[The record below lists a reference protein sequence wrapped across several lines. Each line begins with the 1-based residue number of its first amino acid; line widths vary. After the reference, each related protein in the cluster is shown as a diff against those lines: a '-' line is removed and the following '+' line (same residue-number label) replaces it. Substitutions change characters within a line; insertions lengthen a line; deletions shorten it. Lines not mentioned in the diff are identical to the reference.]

1 MKKIVMCL
9 VAFVTISA
17 FAAEEF
23 KFNTNTTDKAVIK
36 SYQDALAAGTVSAKN
51 LGYITRMVPVLAAL
65 ADVDGN
71 ISYTELKEKIYIAL
85 DTVPNLKEKKINV
98 VGSVLGNIKR
108 FQTPALR
115 QAYVNDLMTKKEPT
129 KWAVKYSIRFKGLT
143 AAQYIWLFETGMIES
158 SKPAVA
164 LDILT
169 RFEKNVGKL
178 PANIVLNSCKKVKRA
193 IYSRI
198 SDEAWKPVLVKLEL
212 MIQSL
217 Q

>member
-1 MKKIVMCL
+1 MKKIFMCL
-9 VAFVTISA
+9 VAFAAISA
-17 FAAEEF
+17 FAAEEI

-36 SYQDALAAGTVSAKN
+36 SYQDAIAVGTLSAKDLN
-51 LGYITRMVPVLAAL
+51 YATRMVPVMLAL
-65 ADVDGN
+65 ADFDGN
-71 ISYTELKEKIYIAL
+71 ISYPELKEKIYTAL

-108 FQTPALR
+108 FQTATLY
-115 QAYVNDLMTKKEPT
+115 QAYVNDLMTKKEPS
-129 KWAVKYSIRFKGLT
+129 KWAVKYAIRFKGLT
-143 AAQYIWLFETGMIES
+143 AAQYIWLFETGMVES
-158 SKPAVA
+158 RKPAAA

-169 RFEKNVGKL
+169 KFEKNSGKL
-178 PANIVLNSCKKVKRA
+178 SANIVLNSCKKVKRA